1 MKRDRTIKQRIF
13 HTNSLMVLWALL
25 VLLCVGGG
33 MILIFKSQF
42 LNWYRDNSK
51 ISDQYIEVYQKLC
64 DLQIEDKDWEQVA
77 QSVAENDFRL
87 IVQNTSGKTIYTNA
101 KHNEIEGAE
110 PIYKAER
117 TGDEIESYM
126 VVNMTV
132 FAMKQTIG
140 GQEYELYFVNCPNDD
155 TLYGIDK
162 GMFETFIFA
171 FLVVGGLVIVIVLLL
186 CQLMTKRLIGKIMDP
201 LNQLNDAANRIMEG
215 NLERKIAYQGEDE
228 FQNVCETFDLMQYHL
243 KEEMEQNRAYEKA
256 RTEMVSGI
264 SHDLRTPL
272 TSIKGY
278 IKGMLDGIANTEEKR
293 QEYLAVAYKKSC
305 DMERLLE
312 KLFYFSKLETGNM
325 PFYLTKINMKNY
337 LEQYVQEKQAEL
349 KTRDIS
355 VTGSLDGIDGVFCNV
370 DASQMQRVFDNLIEN
385 SCKYAAPEG
394 ALEIAVKAERQE
406 NVLHILVSDNGK
418 GMEEEKI
425 QHVFEQ
431 FYRGDEARNAAC
443 DGNGLGLYVCRYI
456 VEKHGGTMTASG
468 KHGFTVELILPI
480 VTEKDKQEEE

>member
-1 MKRDRTIKQRIF
+1 MKSDKTIKQRIF
-13 HTNSLMVLWALL
+13 RTNSLMVLWALL

-33 MILIFKSQF
+33 MIMIFKSQF

-51 ISDQYIEVYQKLC
+51 ISDQYIEVYEKIH
-64 DLQIEDKDWEQVA
+64 DLQIEDKDWEKVA
-77 QSVAENDFRL
+77 QSVAEYDFRL
-87 IVQNTSGKTIYTNA
+87 IVQNAGGKTIYTNA

-132 FAMKQTIG
+132 FAMGQTIE
-140 GQEYELYFVNCPNDD
+140 GQEYELYFVNCPNDN

-171 FLVVGGLVIVIVLLL
+171 FLVVGGIVIVIVLLL
-186 CQLMTKRLIGKIMDP
+186 CQFTTKRLIGKIMNP
-201 LNQLNDAANRIMEG
+201 LNLLNDAANRVMEG
-215 NLERKIAYQGEDE
+215 NLERDIAYQGEDE
-228 FQNVCETFDLMQYHL
+228 FQNVCETFDLMQHHL

-293 QEYLAVAYKKSC
+293 QEYLTVAYKKSC
-305 DMERLLE
+305 NMEQLLE

-325 PFYLTKINMKNY
+325 PFYLAQIRMKSY

-349 KTRDIS
+349 NTRGVLI
-355 VTGSLDGIDGVFCNV
+355 TGNLSGMDEVWCNIDTG
-370 DASQMQRVFDNLIEN
+370 QMQRVFDNLIEN
-385 SCKYAAPEG
+385 SCKYADPDG
-394 ALEIAVKAERQE
+394 VLEITIKAECKGTL
-406 NVLHILVSDNGK
+406 LHILVSDNGK
-418 GMEEEKI
+418 GMDEEKI

-468 KHGFTVELILPI
+468 KEGFVVELVLP
-480 VTEKDKQEEE
+480 VLTEEEKQEEA